1 MIRTHED
8 HLAHYGILRR
18 SGRYPW
24 GSGNSESTRHRSF
37 LDIIDMQR
45 KQGMSE
51 AEIARGYGIT
61 TTQLRAAR
69 SIALAA
75 QKQEQVL
82 TAQRLKDKG
91 LSNGKIAQR
100 MGLAGE
106 SSVRALLAPGA
117 ADNAD
122 ALQTTAKMIKDQVDS
137 KKYVDIGV
145 GNESQLGITESRF
158 KTAVAVLQEQG
169 YTVHNIQVQQLGTG
183 KYTTRKVLALPGT
196 TLGEVQRNRSQ
207 IQLIN
212 DYSEDYGRS
221 FLKVQDPIQVSSRR
235 IGINYAEDGGGKADG
250 VIYIRPGVKDLSLGG
265 KNYGQVRIAVDGTH
279 YLKGMA
285 LYKDGL
291 PKGTDIVFNTSKAN
305 TGRKKDAM
313 KPLSDDP
320 ILPFGSIVRQ
330 VHDESGKVISALNI
344 VGSPTKEG
352 SGVEG
357 SWDTW
362 SKTLA
367 SQMLSKQNTTF
378 AKSQLALTSERRINE
393 FNEIQKLTN
402 PTVRKKLLESF
413 ADETDSA
420 SVHLRAAA
428 VPGQATKVL
437 LPINSMKPGE
447 VHAPSMNNGDRV
459 ALVRY
464 PHGGTFEIPQLTV
477 NNRNPEARKLL
488 GSHAKD
494 AIGIHHSVAERLSG
508 ADFDGDTVILIPNNK
523 GTVKS
528 TPALEGLKG
537 FDPHHAYAPHDGMR
551 TIDGGV
557 YNAKTHKT
565 EWKDGDRPQPVR
577 KQQEM
582 GKISNLITD
591 MTIHGAKEDELAR
604 AVRHSMVVIDAEK
617 HALDFKASERDN
629 GIAKLRSKYQPKPE
643 GKRPGGASTLLS
655 RAGAE
660 TRIPERTLRKASQ
673 GGPIDPL
680 TGKKVYVPTG
690 RQIPERVRVKDPAT
704 GQVRYVDTGKTKP
717 AVTKVKRLSVTDDAM
732 RLVSDTNGTPMEIVY
747 AEYSNKLKA
756 LANTARKESLKAA
769 PTKYSPSA
777 NKAYASEVANLKAN
791 LNLAKK
797 NAPLE
802 RQAQSLANSVVSQRR
817 QANPGM
823 EEADVKK
830 IKNQALTEARIRTG
844 AKKHTIKL
852 TQSEW
857 DAIQAGAISHNML
870 EEVLRHA
877 DMDTVKKLAQPK
889 AQPKL
894 STTERTRARV
904 MLDSGFT
911 QAEVARQLGVSQS
924 TISVAINE
932 M

>member
-1 MIRTHED
+1 VEN
-8 HLAHYGILRR
+8 LRK
-18 SGRYPW
+18 
-24 GSGNSESTRHRSF
+24 E
-37 LDIIDMQR
+37 
-45 KQGMSE
+45 GMSE
-51 AEIARGYGIT
+51 AQIAEGCGIT
-61 TTQLRAAR
+61 TTQLRAAK
-69 SIALAA
+69 SIALAS

-82 TAQRLKDKG
+82 MAQRLKEKG

-122 ALQTTAKMIKDQVDS
+122 ALMTTSKMIKDQVDQ
-137 KKYVDIGV
+137 KKYVDIGE
-145 GNESQLGITESRF
+145 GNASQLGITESRF

-169 YTVHNIQVQQLGTG
+169 YPVHNIQNLQLGTG
-183 KYTTRKVLALPGT
+183 KYTTRKVLAIPGT
-196 TLGEVQRNRSQ
+196 TLSEVQRNRSQ

-235 IGINYAEDGGGKADG
+235 IAINYAEDGGGKADG

-285 LYKDGL
+285 LYKDDL
-291 PKGTDIVFNTSKAN
+291 PKGTDIVFNTNKSN

-313 KPLSDDP
+313 KELSSDP

-330 VHDESGKVISALNI
+330 VHGPDGKVISALNI

-367 SQMLSKQNTTF
+367 SQMLSKQSPKF
-378 AKSQLALTSERRINE
+378 ASSQLALTAEHRLQE
-393 FNEIQKLTN
+393 YDKLTKLTN
-402 PTVRKKLLESF
+402 PTVRKKLLETF

-420 SVHLRAAA
+420 AVHLRAAA
-428 VPGQATKVL
+428 LPGQSTKVL
-437 LPINSMKPGE
+437 LPISSMKPGE
-447 VHAPSMNNGDRV
+447 VHAPNLKNGDRV
-459 ALVRY
+459 ALIRY

-488 GSHAKD
+488 GPHAKD

-528 TPALEGLKG
+528 TPALDGLKG
-537 FDPHHAYAPHDGMR
+537 FDPHHSYAPHDGMR

-557 YNAKTHKT
+557 YNAKTRKT
-565 EWKDGDRPQPVR
+565 EFKNGDRPIPAR

-591 MTIHGAKEDELAR
+591 MTIHGAGPEELAR
-604 AVRHSMVVIDAEK
+604 AVRHSMVVIDSEK

-629 GIAKLRSKYQPKPE
+629 GIAQLRAKYQPKPS

-655 RAGAE
+655 RANAE
-660 TRIPERTLRKASQ
+660 VRVPERVLRKASQ
-673 GGPIDPL
+673 GGPVDPL
-680 TGKKVYVPTG
+680 TGKKVYVETG
-690 RQIPERVRVKDPAT
+690 RQIQERVRKVDPT
-704 GQVRYVDTGKTKP
+704 TGKVTYVSTGRTKP
-717 AVTKVKRLSVTDDAM
+717 AQSITKRLALAEDA
-732 RLVSDTNGTPMEIVY
+732 RSLVSEPGTPMELIY
-747 AEYSNKLKA
+747 AGYSNRLKA
-756 LANTARKESLKAA
+756 LANTARKTALETPHVKR
-769 PTKYSPSA
+769 SPSA
-777 NKAYASEVANLKAN
+777 AKTHANEVDSLRAK
-791 LNLAKK
+791 LNAAKK

-802 RQAQSLANSVVSQRR
+802 RQAQALAAAQVSQRR

-844 AKKHTIKL
+844 AKKHAIDI
-852 TQSEW
+852 TQAEW
-857 DAIQAGAISHNML
+857 NAIQAGAVSHNML

-877 DMDTVKKLAQPK
+877 DMETVKKLATPK
-889 AQPKL
+889 SQPKL
-894 STTERTRARV
+894 TATERTRAKV
-904 MLDSGFT
+904 MADSGFT
-911 QAEVARQLGVSQS
+911 QAEIAQQLGVSQS
-924 TISVAINE
+924 TVSAAISE